1 MDTVHN
7 AEDRLLAA
15 AIEVFCNRGYAAA
28 RTQEIADQ
36 AGISKASLHYYYRSK
51 ELLFRKAVQQVFS
64 QIIKYVTSNINEESS
79 IERFVQKLVDD
90 IYEMFLLNRKQAIFV
105 FTEMIKH
112 EELLDEI
119 VNGIDRTALLEGVM
133 RKFQTERAAGKIKDI
148 EPVDLL
154 VNIISMCVYPI
165 MAEPLLKR
173 VLSLSDNEY
182 KALLLRRKQMTIDFV
197 LSAILKEKA

>member
-1 MDTVHN
+1 
-7 AEDRLLAA
+7 
-15 AIEVFCNRGYAAA
+15 
-28 RTQEIADQ
+28 
-36 AGISKASLHYYYRSK
+36 KASLHYYYRSK

-64 QIIKYVTSNINEESS
+64 QIIKYVASNINEESS

-112 EELLDEI
+112 EKLLDEI

-133 RKFQTERAAGKIKDI
+133 RKFQKEREAGKIKDI